1 MPINIPSDLP
11 AKAALED
18 ENIIVMAEERACS
31 QDIRPLEIAI
41 VNLMPT
47 KIATEIQLLRL
58 LSNSPLQVN
67 VTLVR
72 AEEHESKNTSREHLD
87 RFYTTFSKIKNK
99 RYDGMIITGAPVEQ
113 LEFTEVD
120 YWNELC
126 RIMDFSLTNV
136 FSTIYICWGAQA
148 GLYYHHGV
156 PKYNLPSKMFG
167 VFPHTSRDRKEI
179 LLRGFNDIVYIPH
192 SRHTEIRR
200 EDIEN
205 VPDLEVLLESEQAG
219 VCTVLA
225 KDWRQIFVTGHWEY
239 DADTLAAEYFRDV
252 NKGLPI
258 EVPANYFPG
267 DDPDQPPQVSWRANA
282 HLFFSNWLNYYVYQ
296 ETPFDLNELD
306 KLPLK
311 NSAKG

>member
-1 MPINIPSDLP
+1 MPINIPIDLP
-11 AKAALED
+11 AKTTLEN
-18 ENIIVMAEERACS
+18 ENIFVITEERAS
-31 QDIRPLEIAI
+31 RQDIRPLEIAI

-47 KIATEIQLLRL
+47 KIATESQLLRL

-67 VTLVR
+67 ITLVR

-113 LEFTEVD
+113 LDFEEVD
-120 YWNELC
+120 YWNEL
-126 RIMDFSLTNV
+126 RDIMDFTLTNV

-148 GLYYHHGV
+148 GLWHHHGI
-156 PKYNLPSKMFG
+156 PKYDLPKKMFG
-167 VFPHTSRDRKEI
+167 VFPHTTESPKEI
-179 LLRGFNDIVYIPH
+179 LLRGFNDVVYIPH

-200 EDIEN
+200 SDIEK
-205 VPDLEVLLESEQAG
+205 VKDLEIILESKEAG
-219 VCTVLA
+219 VCTVIA
-225 KDWRQIFVTGHWEY
+225 PKWRQVFVTGHWEY

-267 DDPDQPPQVSWRANA
+267 NDPNLPPQVSWRANA
-282 HLFFSNWLNYYVYQ
+282 HMFFSNWLNHYVYQ
-296 ETPFDLNELD
+296 ETPYDLNDLEP
-306 KLPLK
+306 LPLGNK
-311 NSAKG
+311 PGK